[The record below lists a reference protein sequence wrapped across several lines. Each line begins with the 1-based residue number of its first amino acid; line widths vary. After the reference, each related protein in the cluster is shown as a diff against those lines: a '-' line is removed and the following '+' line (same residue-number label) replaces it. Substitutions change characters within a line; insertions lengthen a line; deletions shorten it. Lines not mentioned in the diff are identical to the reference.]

1 MTMQTRMGARGLV
14 LGAVLAVGL
23 TGCGLEAKR
32 SGFLSDYSQLQPNPK
47 YEGTLVYWNAQ
58 KPLKAYDRFIVEP
71 VVVHFA
77 PDSKGGGIDPNTL
90 NELAAYFH
98 DQTVKGLTK
107 SGYQVVKDP
116 GPGVLRVRAAITQ
129 IDKTVPVANIHPA
142 MKMTGLGLGGASME
156 AEGTD
161 SQSNDRVFAVT
172 DSRKG
177 SRLDITGGL
186 QWYGNAK
193 SVMEEWAERF
203 VARVDEAHGK
213 TPK

>member
-1 MTMQTRMGARGLV
+1 MSRGTQARGV
-14 LGAVLAVGL
+14 ALGMVLAVGL
-23 TGCGLEAKR
+23 AGCGLQAQK
-32 SGFLSDYSQLQPNPK
+32 SGFLADYSQLKPSEK
-47 YEGTLVYWNAQ
+47 HEGTMVYVNPA
-58 KPLKAYDRFIVEP
+58 KPIKDYNSFMIEP

-77 PDSKGGGIDPNTL
+77 PDSKGGGIDPETL

-98 DQTVKGLTK
+98 DQVVEGLTK
-107 SGYQVVKDP
+107 SGYKVVKQP
-116 GPGVLRVRAAITQ
+116 GAGVLKVRAALTQ

-193 SVMEEWAERF
+193 GVMREWAERF
-203 VARVDEAHGK
+203 VAGVDEAHGK
-213 TPK
+213 KK

>member
-1 MTMQTRMGARGLV
+1 MIRRTRRCSLV
-14 LGAVLAVGL
+14 LGVVLAVGL
-23 TGCGLEAKR
+23 TGCGLQAQK
-32 SGFLSDYSQLQPNPK
+32 SGFLGDYSQLKPSEK
-47 YEGTLVYWNAQ
+47 SEGTMVYWNPA
-58 KPLKAYDRFIVEP
+58 KPLKNYNSFIIEP

-77 PDSKGGGIDPNTL
+77 PDAKGGGIDPETL
-90 NELAAYFH
+90 NELAVYFH
-98 DQTVKGLTK
+98 DQVVQGLTK
-107 SGYQVVKDP
+107 SGYTVVKQP
-116 GPGVLRVRAAITQ
+116 AAGVLKVRAAITQ

-161 SQSNDRVFAVT
+161 SKSNDRVFAVT

-193 SVMEEWAERF
+193 GVMQEWAERF
-203 VARVDEAHGK
+203 VAAVDDAHGK
-213 TPK
+213 TKK

>member
-1 MTMQTRMGARGLV
+1 MMLV
-14 LGAVLAVGL
+14 VGL
-23 TGCGLEAKR
+23 TGCGLKAER
-32 SGFLSDYSQLQPNPK
+32 SGFLGDYSQLKPSEK
-47 YEGTLVYWNAQ
+47 YEGTMLYRNPA
-58 KPLKAYDRFIVEP
+58 KPLKGYNRFIVEP

-77 PDSKGGGIDPNTL
+77 PDAKRGGIDPETL
-90 NELAAYFH
+90 NGLAVYFH
-98 DQTVKGLTK
+98 DQVAKGLK
-107 SGYQVVKDP
+107 DSGYEVVKNP
-116 GPGVLRVRAAITQ
+116 GPGTLKVRTAITQ

-142 MKMTGLGLGGASME
+142 MKMTGLGLGGASLE

-193 SVMEEWAERF
+193 SVMEEWANRF
-203 VARVDEAHGK
+203 VARVDESHGK
-213 TPK
+213 TKK

>member
-1 MTMQTRMGARGLV
+1 MSRRTQRRGVV
-14 LGAVLAVGL
+14 LGVVLAVGL
-23 TGCGLEAKR
+23 TGCGLQAQK
-32 SGFLSDYSQLQPNPK
+32 SGFLGDYSQLKPSEK
-47 YEGTLVYWNAQ
+47 YEGTMIYSNPA
-58 KPLKAYDRFIVEP
+58 KPLKDYNSFMIEP

-77 PDSKGGGIDPNTL
+77 PDSKGGGIDPETL
-90 NELAAYFH
+90 NELAVYFH
-98 DQTVKGLTK
+98 DQVVQGLTK
-107 SGYQVVKDP
+107 SGYKVVKQP
-116 GPGVLRVRAAITQ
+116 AAGVLKVRAAITQ

-161 SQSNDRVFAVT
+161 AQSNDRVFAVT

-193 SVMEEWAERF
+193 SVMQEWAERF
-203 VARVDEAHGK
+203 VAGVDAAHGK
-213 TPK
+213 TKK

>member
-1 MTMQTRMGARGLV
+1 MTMATRMRARGLV
-14 LGAVLAVGL
+14 LGLALAAGL

-32 SGFLSDYSQLQPNPK
+32 SGFLDDYSQLQPNPK
-47 YEGTLVYWNAQ
+47 YEGTMLYLNPQ
-58 KPLKAYDRFIVEP
+58 KPLKDYNSFIVEP

-77 PDSKGGGIDPNTL
+77 PDSKGGGIDPETL
-90 NELAAYFH
+90 NELAVYFH
-98 DQTVKGLTK
+98 DQAVKGLTE
-107 SGYQVVKDP
+107 SGYKVVKDA
-116 GPGVLRVRAAITQ
+116 GPGVLRVRTAITQ

-161 SQSNDRVFAVT
+161 SQSKDRVFAVT

-193 SVMEEWAERF
+193 SVMEEWAKRF

-213 TPK
+213 PPR